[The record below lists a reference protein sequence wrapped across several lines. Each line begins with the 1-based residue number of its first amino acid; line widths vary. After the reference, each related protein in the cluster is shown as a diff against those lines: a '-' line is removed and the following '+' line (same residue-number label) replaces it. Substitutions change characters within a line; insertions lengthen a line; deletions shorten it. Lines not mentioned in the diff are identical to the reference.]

1 MRDRPGR
8 VLVVDDEPDLLWA
21 LERNLRDEG
30 YEVLTASDG
39 RAALQV
45 AHRHRPDLVVLDVA
59 MPGLDGLEVCRRL
72 RRDPALGSVP
82 VLFLTVRNQVDD
94 RVTALDEG
102 GDDYM
107 AKPFDLREFK
117 SRIRALLRRGRL
129 TQRSLPAEEPATYL
143 LTLGP
148 LTLDLHRRQARL
160 DDRTVPL
167 TPSELDLLHFL
178 MLHPDEVFSSAKL
191 FEAVW
196 GYVPSASS
204 PSVVRWHIGNLRA
217 KLELDPDH
225 PTIIRTVV
233 RHGYLLSSPLA
244 QS

>member
-1 MRDRPGR
+1 MVDRPTQI
-8 VLVVDDEPDLLWA
+8 LVVDDEPDLLWA

-39 RAALQV
+39 KAALSV
-45 AHRHRPDLVVLDVA
+45 AQRHRPDLVLLDVA
-59 MPGLDGLEVCRRL
+59 MPGMDGLEVCRSL
-72 RRDPALGSVP
+72 RRDPALASVP
-82 VLFLTVRNQVDD
+82 ILFLTLLNGVDD
-94 RVTALDEG
+94 RVNALDEG

-107 AKPFDLREFK
+107 GKPFDLRELK
-117 SRIRALLRRGRL
+117 SRIRALLRRERL
-129 TQRSLPAEEPATYL
+129 APRTLSAQEPATYL
-143 LTLGP
+143 LTIGP
-148 LTLDLHRRQARL
+148 LTLDLHRRQARIGG
-160 DDRTVPL
+160 RTAPL
-167 TPSELDLLHFL
+167 TPNELDILHFL
-178 MLHPDEVFSSAKL
+178 MLHPDEVFSSEKL

-225 PTIIRTVV
+225 PTFIRTVP
-233 RHGYLLSSPLA
+233 RHGYLLCTSPT